1 MVKFGVIKKL
11 IFHEFDLLIKS
22 ISKLTGVMAVP
33 LKYAG
38 SAISFGS
45 LFHTSVSKS
54 SLQRS
59 PNISVPS
66 YPPKI

>member
-1 MVKFGVIKKL
+1 MKN
-11 IFHEFDLLIKS
+11 